1 MALLSLLG
9 LTTTAVGANAAPTP
23 VGAGFTVTTADLA
36 CILKQIKIG
45 EGRVSFGAT
54 GWAAGPDTDPPGGVL
69 AAGRERVA
77 DLPAEDLSDQGPGQ
91 LIEHFHAAR
100 HLVGG

>member
-9 LTTTAVGANAAPTP
+9 LTTTAVGANAAPTR

-45 EGRVSFGAT
+45 EGRSPSEQRGGRRVPT
-54 GWAAGPDTDPPGGVL
+54 RTRRAA
-69 AAGRERVA
+69 
-77 DLPAEDLSDQGPGQ
+77 S
-91 LIEHFHAAR
+91 
-100 HLVGG
+100 